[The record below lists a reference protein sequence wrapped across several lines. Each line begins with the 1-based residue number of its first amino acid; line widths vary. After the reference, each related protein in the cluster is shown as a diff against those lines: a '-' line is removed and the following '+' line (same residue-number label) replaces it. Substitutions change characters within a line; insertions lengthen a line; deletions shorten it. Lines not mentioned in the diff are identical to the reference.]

1 MTIRGRAQKRRAGDE
16 SRGREQNTHMR
27 RLLFVAPVLAC
38 VTLAGCTGGGASSG
52 AGPKGPAA
60 SPAARPS
67 SPAARPSGPA
77 GSPGNP
83 QVFSC
88 AEESFLAGPVPK
100 MPEPGD
106 LTVGPLVIID
116 GNKVA
121 NADPAGWGDHGSYKI
136 PFFVPRG
143 TTVTVTID
151 PPARGHVVID
161 SPYAHRVTAATYRP
175 CSQVTGFFAQGF
187 AFTNGQIRGCVP
199 LEVRVGGQARVQ
211 RVTLS
216 LFAGSC
222 AAG

>member
-1 MTIRGRAQKRRAGDE
+1 
-16 SRGREQNTHMR
+16 MR
-27 RLLFVAPVLAC
+27 RRLRFMAPILAC
-38 VTLAGCTGGGASSG
+38 VTLAGCTGGAVSNAPHHPVPST
-52 AGPKGPAA
+52 
-60 SPAARPS
+60 RPT
-67 SPAARPSGPA
+67 GPA

-88 AEESFLAGPVPK
+88 AEESFLAGPTPP

-106 LTVGPLVIID
+106 LAVGPLVIIS
-116 GNKVA
+116 GKAVA
-121 NADPAGWGDHGSYKI
+121 NADPAGFGEHGSYKI

-143 TTVTVTID
+143 STVTVTID

-161 SPYAHRVTAATYRP
+161 NPYAGHGVTAAIYRP
-175 CSQVTGFFAQGF
+175 CPNVAGFFAQGF

-222 AAG
+222 AA

>member
-1 MTIRGRAQKRRAGDE
+1 MR
-16 SRGREQNTHMR
+16 R
-27 RLLFVAPVLAC
+27 RLLVMAPILAC
-38 VTLAGCTGGGASSG
+38 VTLAGCGGGTASSV
-52 AGPKGPAA
+52 PA
-60 SPAARPS
+60 
-67 SPAARPSGPA
+67 GPA

-88 AEESFLAGPVPK
+88 SEESFLGGPPQ

-106 LTVGPLVIID
+106 LAVGPLVIIS
-116 GNKVA
+116 GKAVA
-121 NADPAGWGDHGSYKI
+121 NADPAGFGEHGSYKI

-143 TTVTVTID
+143 STVTVTID

-161 SPYAHRVTAATYRP
+161 NPYARHGVTAATYRP
-175 CSQVTGFFAQGF
+175 CANVTGFFAQGF

-222 AAG
+222 AA

>member
-1 MTIRGRAQKRRAGDE
+1 MRG
-16 SRGREQNTHMR
+16 
-27 RLLFVAPVLAC
+27 RLLFMAPILAC
-38 VTLAGCTGGGASSG
+38 VTMAGCTGGPASS
-52 AGPKGPAA
+52 APHHA
-60 SPAARPS
+60 SPAPRTS
-67 SPAARPSGPA
+67 EPA

-88 AEESFLAGPVPK
+88 GEESFLPGSMPQ

-106 LTVGPLVIID
+106 LAVGPLVIIS
-116 GNKVA
+116 GKAVA
-121 NADPAGWGDHGSYKI
+121 NSDPAGFGKQGSYKI

-143 TTVTVTID
+143 STVTVTID

-161 SPYAHRVTAATYRP
+161 NPHAPHGVTAATYRP
-175 CSQVTGFFAQGF
+175 CANVTGFFAQGF

-216 LFAGSC
+216 LSAGSC
-222 AAG
+222 AT

>member
-1 MTIRGRAQKRRAGDE
+1 
-16 SRGREQNTHMR
+16 MR

-38 VTLAGCTGGGASSG
+38 VTLAGCTGGATSSG
-52 AGPKGPAA
+52 ARPTGSATSPAARPA
-60 SPAARPS
+60 SPAARPT
-67 SPAARPSGPA
+67 GPA
-77 GSPGNP
+77 GSAGNP

-116 GNKVA
+116 GKKVA

-143 TTVTVTID
+143 LTVTVTID

-161 SPYAHRVTAATYRP
+161 NPYARHGVTAATYRP
-175 CSQVTGFFAQGF
+175 CANVTGFYAQGF
-187 AFTNGQIRGCVP
+187 AFTDGQIRGCVP
-199 LEVRVGGQARVQ
+199 LEVRVGDQARVQ

-222 AAG
+222 GAG